1 MCPPLA
7 GGEGSWA
14 RGVEIVTGRVPR
26 QDCPELLCAR
36 PLSVAG
42 PIIISGFTVYA
53 CAVGRRGT
61 RGSGPVPRVSAA
73 RGRREYSGER
83 GGLSTP
89 RHLGESVRLRLG

>member
-36 PLSVAG
+36 PL
-42 PIIISGFTVYA
+42 PIARPYSSPVLP
-53 CAVGRRGT
+53 
-61 RGSGPVPRVSAA
+61 SQPVPEAAGVEPREGRVADKAA
-73 RGRREYSGER
+73 APVEADPSPG
-83 GGLSTP
+83 
-89 RHLGESVRLRLG
+89 